1 MEFTGK
7 FSGFTQD
14 VVSGE
19 TKISFT
25 VEHDR
30 QVLNSINDIKGLDK
44 LRIKAVRYRKKRSL
58 DANAYY
64 WVLVTKMAEALKVSK
79 PFMHNHLLRKYGQT
93 EMFDGKIA
101 YIMLPDT
108 RETEKRIDEMEE
120 CHFAPT
126 SQTKRGKDDI
136 TYRAY
141 RLLKGSHT
149 YDTKEM
155 SELIDGTVSEAK
167 ELGIETLP
175 PDELERM
182 VNSWHPKS

>member
-1 MEFTGK
+1 
-7 FSGFTQD
+7 
-14 VVSGE
+14 
-19 TKISFT
+19 
-25 VEHDR
+25 
-30 QVLNSINDIKGLDK
+30 
-44 LRIKAVRYRKKRSL
+44 
-58 DANAYY
+58 
-64 WVLVTKMAEALKVSK
+64 
-79 PFMHNHLLRKYGQT
+79 MHNHLLRKYGQT
-93 EMFDGKIA
+93 EIFDGKIA

-108 RETEKRIDEMEE
+108 KDTEKRIDEMEE

-136 TYRAY
+136 TNRAY

-182 VNSWHPKS
+182 VNAWHPKS

>member
-19 TKISFT
+19 AKISFT

-93 EMFDGKIA
+93 EIFDGKIA
-101 YIMLPDT
+101 YMMLPDT
-108 RETEKRIDEMEE
+108 KETEKRIDEMSE
-120 CHFAPT
+120 CHFSPT
-126 SQTKRGKDDI
+126 SKTKAGTDGI

-141 RLLKGSHT
+141 MLLRGSHT
-149 YDTKEM
+149 YNTKEM
-155 SELIDGTVSEAK
+155 SELIDGVVSDAK

-175 PDELERM
+175 PHELERM
-182 VNSWHPKS
+182 LNTWRPKN

>member
-19 TKISFT
+19 AKISFT

-93 EMFDGKIA
+93 EMF
-101 YIMLPDT
+101 
-108 RETEKRIDEMEE
+108 
-120 CHFAPT
+120 
-126 SQTKRGKDDI
+126 
-136 TYRAY
+136 
-141 RLLKGSHT
+141 
-149 YDTKEM
+149 
-155 SELIDGTVSEAK
+155 
-167 ELGIETLP
+167 
-175 PDELERM
+175 
-182 VNSWHPKS
+182 N